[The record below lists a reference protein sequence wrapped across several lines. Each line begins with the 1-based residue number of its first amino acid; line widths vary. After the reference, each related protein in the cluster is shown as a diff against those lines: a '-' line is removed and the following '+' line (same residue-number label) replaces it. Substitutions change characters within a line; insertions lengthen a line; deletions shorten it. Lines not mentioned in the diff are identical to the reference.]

1 MRMSQPAGSVAHCL
15 RLPPP
20 QGDSFSPSQEHCLGS
35 IPGMTESLPSMQH
48 QTDCAADS
56 CRQDWLRCVPGDP
69 GRAGLLLKARISEK
83 ALAQGSGAGAGAGPG
98 QPAQTLLNNL
108 IRGGLASSLPL
119 PTLDAVFSGC
129 VELSGWLNG
138 LGLGASPATSVS
150 EMSCKVCSLTPAL
163 PSLGQSPR
171 EVRRD

>member
-1 MRMSQPAGSVAHCL
+1 MPLTAVGKIGSDA
-15 RLPPP
+15 
-20 QGDSFSPSQEHCLGS
+20 
-35 IPGMTESLPSMQH
+35 
-48 QTDCAADS
+48 
-56 CRQDWLRCVPGDP
+56 VPGDP

-138 LGLGASPATSVS
+138 LGLGASPATSES